1 MIGRRLASYNK
12 QLLAESVMAQY
23 FIIHAENPQSR
34 LIQQA
39 VELLR
44 QGGILA
50 CPTDSSYALVCLME
64 FKDAQTRIRRLR
76 GVDDEHP
83 FTLICRDLA
92 EIGTYAKV
100 NNSQFRLLKA
110 LTPGAYTFLLEASRE
125 VPRRLQHPKR
135 SSIGLRVPKHV
146 VTHAL
151 LDALNSPLLSMT
163 LQLPGDET
171 PMSVGWE
178 IRETLEHQ
186 IDAVIDSDIVHVGAT
201 TVLDL
206 TQDPPELVR
215 AGVAPWP

>member
-1 MIGRRLASYNK
+1 
-12 QLLAESVMAQY
+12 MAQY
-23 FIIHAENPQSR
+23 FVIHAENPQTR

-39 VELLR
+39 AQLLK

-64 FKDAQTRIRRLR
+64 YKDAQTRIRRLR

-110 LTPGAYTFLLEASRE
+110 MTPGAYTFLLEASRE

-135 SSIGLRVPKHV
+135 STIGLRVPQHV
-146 VTHAL
+146 VTQTLLEAL
-151 LDALNSPLLSMT
+151 DCPLLSMT
-163 LQLPGDET
+163 LQLPGEEI

-178 IRETLEHQ
+178 IRESLEHH
-186 IDAVIDSDIVHVGAT
+186 IEGVIDSDIAHVGAT

-206 TQDPPELVR
+206 TQEPPELVR

>member
-1 MIGRRLASYNK
+1 
-12 QLLAESVMAQY
+12 MAQY
-23 FIIHAENPQSR
+23 FIIHAENPQAR

-39 VELLR
+39 VQLLK
-44 QGGILA
+44 QGGVLA
-50 CPTDSSYALVCLME
+50 CPTDSSYALVCLMDY
-64 FKDAQTRIRRLR
+64 KDAQVRIRRLR

-110 LTPGAYTFLLEASRE
+110 MTPGAYTFLLEASRE

-135 SSIGLRVPKHV
+135 STIGLRVPRHV
-146 VTHAL
+146 VTQAL
-151 LDALNSPLLSMT
+151 LEALDSPMLSMT
-163 LQLPGDET
+163 LQLPRDEA

>member
-1 MIGRRLASYNK
+1 
-12 QLLAESVMAQY
+12 MAQY
-23 FIIHAENPQSR
+23 FVIHAENPQTR

-39 VELLR
+39 AQWLK
-44 QGGILA
+44 QGGVLA

-64 FKDAQTRIRRLR
+64 FKEAQTRIRRLR

-110 LTPGAYTFLLEASRE
+110 MTPGAYTFLLEASRE

-135 SSIGLRVPKHV
+135 STIGLRVPKHV
-146 VTHAL
+146 VTQAL
-151 LDALNSPLLSMT
+151 LESLDSPLLSMT
-163 LQLPGDET
+163 LQLPGDEA

-178 IRETLEHQ
+178 IREALEHQ
-186 IDAVIDSDIVHVGAT
+186 VDAVIDSDIVHVGAT
-201 TVLDL
+201 TVVDL

>member
-1 MIGRRLASYNK
+1 
-12 QLLAESVMAQY
+12 MAQY
-23 FIIHAENPQSR
+23 FVIHAENPQSR

-39 VELLR
+39 AQLLK
-44 QGGILA
+44 QGGVLA

-110 LTPGAYTFLLEASRE
+110 MTPGAYTFLLEASRE

-135 SSIGLRVPKHV
+135 STIGLRVPKHV
-146 VTHAL
+146 VTQAL
-151 LDALNSPLLSMT
+151 LEALDSPLLSMT
-163 LQLPGDET
+163 LQLPGDEA

-178 IRETLEHQ
+178 IREALEHQ

-201 TVLDL
+201 TVVDL
-206 TQDPPELVR
+206 TQDPPEVVR

>member
-1 MIGRRLASYNK
+1 
-12 QLLAESVMAQY
+12 MAQY
-23 FIIHAENPQSR
+23 FIIHAENPQNR

-39 VELLR
+39 VQLLK
-44 QGGILA
+44 QGGVLA

-110 LTPGAYTFLLEASRE
+110 LTPGAYTFLLETSRE
-125 VPRRLQHPKR
+125 VPRRLHHPKR
-135 SSIGLRVPKHV
+135 STIGLRVPKHIV
-146 VTHAL
+146 VQAL
-151 LDALNSPLLSMT
+151 LEALDSPMLSMT

-206 TQDPPELVR
+206 TEDPPELVR

>member
-1 MIGRRLASYNK
+1 
-12 QLLAESVMAQY
+12 MAQY
-23 FIIHAENPQSR
+23 FVIHAENPQTR

-39 VELLR
+39 AQWLK
-44 QGGILA
+44 QGGVLA

-64 FKDAQTRIRRLR
+64 FKEAQTRIRRLR

-110 LTPGAYTFLLEASRE
+110 MTPGAYTFLLEASRE

-135 SSIGLRVPKHV
+135 STIGLRVPKHI
-146 VTHAL
+146 VTQAL
-151 LDALNSPLLSMT
+151 LESLDSPLLSMT
-163 LQLPGDET
+163 LQLPGDEA

-178 IRETLEHQ
+178 IREALEHQ

-201 TVLDL
+201 TVVDL

>member
-1 MIGRRLASYNK
+1 
-12 QLLAESVMAQY
+12 MAQY
-23 FIIHAENPQSR
+23 FVIHAENPQSR

-39 VELLR
+39 AQLLK
-44 QGGILA
+44 QGGVLA

-110 LTPGAYTFLLEASRE
+110 MTPGAYTFLLEASRE

-135 SSIGLRVPKHV
+135 STIGLRVPKHV
-146 VTHAL
+146 VTQAL
-151 LDALNSPLLSMT
+151 LDALDSPLLSMT
-163 LQLPGDET
+163 LQLPGDDA

-178 IRETLEHQ
+178 IREALEHQ

-201 TVLDL
+201 TVVDL

>member
-1 MIGRRLASYNK
+1 
-12 QLLAESVMAQY
+12 MAQY
-23 FIIHAENPQSR
+23 FVIHAENPQSR

-39 VELLR
+39 AQLLK
-44 QGGILA
+44 QGGVLA

-110 LTPGAYTFLLEASRE
+110 MTPGAYTFLLEASRE

-135 SSIGLRVPKHV
+135 STIGLRVPKHV
-146 VTHAL
+146 VTQAL
-151 LDALNSPLLSMT
+151 LEALDSPLLSMT
-163 LQLPGDET
+163 LQLPGDEA

-178 IRETLEHQ
+178 IREALEHQ

-201 TVLDL
+201 TVVDL

>member
-1 MIGRRLASYNK
+1 
-12 QLLAESVMAQY
+12 MAQY
-23 FIIHAENPQSR
+23 FVIHAENPQSR

-39 VELLR
+39 VQLLK
-44 QGGILA
+44 QGGVLA

-64 FKDAQTRIRRLR
+64 FKDAQMRIRRLR
-76 GVDDEHP
+76 QVDDDHP

-110 LTPGAYTFLLEASRE
+110 MTPGAYTFLLEASRE

-135 SSIGLRVPKHV
+135 STIGLRVPKHI
-146 VTHAL
+146 VTQSLLEAL
-151 LDALNSPLLSMT
+151 DSPMLSMT
-163 LQLPGDET
+163 LQLPSDDT
-171 PMSVGWE
+171 PMSSGWE
-178 IRETLEHQ
+178 IREALEHQ

>member
-1 MIGRRLASYNK
+1 
-12 QLLAESVMAQY
+12 MAQY
-23 FIIHAENPQSR
+23 FIIHAENPQTR

-39 VELLR
+39 AQLIQ
-44 QGGILA
+44 QGGVIA
-50 CPTDSSYALVCLME
+50 CPTDSSYAMVCSME
-64 FKDAQTRIRRLR
+64 FKDAQTRIRRMR
-76 GVDDEHP
+76 GVDDDHP

-135 SSIGLRVPKHV
+135 STIGLRVPRHI
-146 VTHAL
+146 VTQAL
-151 LDALNSPLLSMT
+151 LESLKMPLISMT
-163 LQLPGDET
+163 LQLPGDDV

-186 IDAVIDSDIVHVGAT
+186 VDAVIDSDIAHVGAT

-215 AGVAPWP
+215 AGVAPWPV

>member
-1 MIGRRLASYNK
+1 
-12 QLLAESVMAQY
+12 MAQY
-23 FIIHAENPQSR
+23 FVIHAENPQTR

-39 VELLR
+39 AQWLK
-44 QGGILA
+44 QGGVLA

-64 FKDAQTRIRRLR
+64 FKEAQTRIRRLR

-110 LTPGAYTFLLEASRE
+110 MTPGAYTFLLEASRE

-135 SSIGLRVPKHV
+135 STIGLRVPKHV
-146 VTHAL
+146 VTQAL
-151 LDALNSPLLSMT
+151 LESLDSPLLSMT
-163 LQLPGDET
+163 LQLPGDEA

-178 IRETLEHQ
+178 IREALEHQ
-186 IDAVIDSDIVHVGAT
+186 IDAVIDSDIAHVGAT
-201 TVLDL
+201 TVVDL

>member
-1 MIGRRLASYNK
+1 
-12 QLLAESVMAQY
+12 MAQY

-39 VELLR
+39 VQLLK
-44 QGGILA
+44 QGGVLA

-135 SSIGLRVPKHV
+135 STIGLRVPKHIV
-146 VTHAL
+146 VQAL
-151 LDALNSPLLSMT
+151 LEALDCPMLSMT
-163 LQLPGDET
+163 LQLPDDET

-206 TQDPPELVR
+206 TQEPPELVR

>member
-1 MIGRRLASYNK
+1 
-12 QLLAESVMAQY
+12 MAQY
-23 FIIHAENPQSR
+23 FVIHAENPQSR

-39 VELLR
+39 AQLLK
-44 QGGILA
+44 QGGVLA

-64 FKDAQTRIRRLR
+64 FKDAQTHIRRLR

-110 LTPGAYTFLLEASRE
+110 MTPGAYTFLLEASRE

-135 SSIGLRVPKHV
+135 STIGLRVPKHV
-146 VTHAL
+146 VTQAL
-151 LDALNSPLLSMT
+151 LEALDSPLLSMT
-163 LQLPGDET
+163 LQLPGDEA

-178 IRETLEHQ
+178 IREALEHQ

-201 TVLDL
+201 TVVDL
-206 TQDPPELVR
+206 TQAPPELVR

>member
-1 MIGRRLASYNK
+1 
-12 QLLAESVMAQY
+12 MAQY
-23 FIIHAENPQSR
+23 FVIHAENPQTR

-39 VELLR
+39 AQLLR
-44 QGGILA
+44 QGGVLA

-110 LTPGAYTFLLEASRE
+110 MTPDAYTFLLEASRE
-125 VPRRLQHPKR
+125 VPRRLHHPKR
-135 SSIGLRVPKHV
+135 STIGLRVPKHV
-146 VTHAL
+146 VTQVLLEAL
-151 LDALNSPLLSMT
+151 DSPLLSMT
-163 LQLPGDET
+163 LQLPDDEA

-178 IRETLEHQ
+178 IREALEHQ
-186 IDAVIDSDIVHVGAT
+186 IDAVIDSDIAHVGAT
-201 TVLDL
+201 TVVDL

>member
-1 MIGRRLASYNK
+1 
-12 QLLAESVMAQY
+12 MAQY

-39 VELLR
+39 VQLLK
-44 QGGILA
+44 QGGVLA
-50 CPTDSSYALVCLME
+50 CPTDSSYALVCRME
-64 FKDAQTRIRRLR
+64 FKDAQARIRRLR

-135 SSIGLRVPKHV
+135 STIGLRVPKHIV
-146 VTHAL
+146 VQAL
-151 LDALNSPLLSMT
+151 LEALDSPMLSMT
-163 LQLPGDET
+163 LQLPGDEV

>member
-1 MIGRRLASYNK
+1 
-12 QLLAESVMAQY
+12 MAQY
-23 FIIHAENPQSR
+23 FIIHAENPQAR

-39 VELLR
+39 VQLLK
-44 QGGILA
+44 QGGVLA
-50 CPTDSSYALVCLME
+50 CPTDSSYALVCLMDY
-64 FKDAQTRIRRLR
+64 KDAQVRIRRLR

-110 LTPGAYTFLLEASRE
+110 MTPGAYTFLLEASRE

-135 SSIGLRVPKHV
+135 STIGLRVPMHV
-146 VTHAL
+146 VTQAL
-151 LDALNSPLLSMT
+151 LEALDSPMLSMT
-163 LQLPGDET
+163 LQLPGDEA

>member
-1 MIGRRLASYNK
+1 
-12 QLLAESVMAQY
+12 MAQY
-23 FIIHAENPQSR
+23 FVIHAENPQSR

-39 VELLR
+39 AQLLK
-44 QGGILA
+44 QGGVLA

-110 LTPGAYTFLLEASRE
+110 MTPGAYTFLLEASRE

-135 SSIGLRVPKHV
+135 STIGLRVPKHV
-146 VTHAL
+146 VTQAL
-151 LDALNSPLLSMT
+151 LEALDSPLLSMT
-163 LQLPGDET
+163 LQLPNDEA

-178 IRETLEHQ
+178 IREALEHQ

-201 TVLDL
+201 TVVDL

>member
-1 MIGRRLASYNK
+1 
-12 QLLAESVMAQY
+12 MAQY
-23 FIIHAENPQSR
+23 FVIHAENPQSR

-39 VELLR
+39 AQLLK
-44 QGGILA
+44 QGGVLA

-64 FKDAQTRIRRLR
+64 FKEAQTRIRRLR

-110 LTPGAYTFLLEASRE
+110 MTPGAYTFLLEASRE

-135 SSIGLRVPKHV
+135 STIGLRVPKHV
-146 VTHAL
+146 VTQAL
-151 LDALNSPLLSMT
+151 LEALDSPLLSMT
-163 LQLPGDET
+163 LQLPGDEA

-178 IRETLEHQ
+178 IREALEHQ

-201 TVLDL
+201 TVVDL

>member
-1 MIGRRLASYNK
+1 
-12 QLLAESVMAQY
+12 MAQY

-39 VELLR
+39 VQLLK
-44 QGGILA
+44 QGGVLA

-135 SSIGLRVPKHV
+135 STIGLRVPKHI
-146 VTHAL
+146 VTQAL
-151 LDALNSPLLSMT
+151 LEALDSPMLSMT
-163 LQLPGDET
+163 LQLPEDET

>member
-1 MIGRRLASYNK
+1 
-12 QLLAESVMAQY
+12 MAQY
-23 FIIHAENPQSR
+23 FVMHAENPQSR

-39 VELLR
+39 AQLLK

-50 CPTDSSYALVCLME
+50 CPTDSSYALICLME
-64 FKDAQTRIRRLR
+64 FKEAQTRIRRLR

-92 EIGTYAKV
+92 EIGTYARV

-135 SSIGLRVPKHV
+135 STIGLRVPKHV
-146 VTHAL
+146 VTQAL
-151 LDALNSPLLSMT
+151 LEALDSPVLSMT
-163 LQLPGDET
+163 LQLPGDEA

-178 IRETLEHQ
+178 IREALEHQ
-186 IDAVIDSDIVHVGAT
+186 IDAVVDSDIAHVGAT

-206 TQDPPELVR
+206 TQEPPELVR

>member
-1 MIGRRLASYNK
+1 
-12 QLLAESVMAQY
+12 MAQY
-23 FIIHAENPQSR
+23 FVIHAENPQAR

-39 VELLR
+39 AQLLQ
-44 QGGILA
+44 QGGIIA
-50 CPTDSSYALVCLME
+50 CPTDSSYALVCAME
-64 FKDAQTRIRRLR
+64 FKEAQIRIRRLR
-76 GVDDEHP
+76 GVDDDHP
-83 FTLICRDLA
+83 FTLLCRDLA

-135 SSIGLRVPKHV
+135 STIGLRVPRHV
-146 VTHAL
+146 VTQAL
-151 LDALNSPLLSMT
+151 LATLHTPLISMT
-163 LQLPGDET
+163 LQLPDDEV

-186 IDAVIDSDIVHVGAT
+186 LDAVIDSDIVHVGAT

-206 TQDPPELVR
+206 TQEPPELIR
-215 AGVAPWP
+215 AGVAPWPV

>member
-1 MIGRRLASYNK
+1 
-12 QLLAESVMAQY
+12 MAQY
-23 FIIHAENPQSR
+23 FVIHAENPQTR

-39 VELLR
+39 AQLLK
-44 QGGILA
+44 QGGVLA

-64 FKDAQTRIRRLR
+64 FKESQTRIRRLR

-110 LTPGAYTFLLEASRE
+110 MTPGAYTFLLEASRE

-135 SSIGLRVPKHV
+135 STIGLRVPKHV
-146 VTHAL
+146 VTQAL
-151 LDALNSPLLSMT
+151 LEALDSPLLSMT
-163 LQLPGDET
+163 LQLPNDEA

-178 IRETLEHQ
+178 IREALEHQ

-201 TVLDL
+201 TVVDL
-206 TQDPPELVR
+206 TQEPPELVR

>member
-1 MIGRRLASYNK
+1 
-12 QLLAESVMAQY
+12 MAQY
-23 FIIHAENPQSR
+23 FVIHAENPQSR

-39 VELLR
+39 AQLLK
-44 QGGILA
+44 QGGVLA

-110 LTPGAYTFLLEASRE
+110 MTPGAYTFLLEASRE

-135 SSIGLRVPKHV
+135 STIGLRVPKHV
-146 VTHAL
+146 VTQAL
-151 LDALNSPLLSMT
+151 LEALDSPLLSMT
-163 LQLPGDET
+163 LQLPGDEA

-178 IRETLEHQ
+178 IREALEHQ

-201 TVLDL
+201 TVIDL
-206 TQDPPELVR
+206 TQEPPELVR

>member
-1 MIGRRLASYNK
+1 
-12 QLLAESVMAQY
+12 MAQY
-23 FIIHAENPQSR
+23 FVIHAENPQTR

-39 VELLR
+39 AQLLR
-44 QGGILA
+44 QGGVLA

-110 LTPGAYTFLLEASRE
+110 MTPGAYTFLLEASRE

-135 SSIGLRVPKHV
+135 SNIGLRVPKHV
-146 VTHAL
+146 VTQAL
-151 LDALNSPLLSMT
+151 LEALDSPLLSMT
-163 LQLPGDET
+163 LQLPDDEA

-178 IRETLEHQ
+178 IREALEHQ
-186 IDAVIDSDIVHVGAT
+186 IDAVIDSDIAHVGAT
-201 TVLDL
+201 TVVDL

>member
-1 MIGRRLASYNK
+1 
-12 QLLAESVMAQY
+12 MAQY
-23 FIIHAENPQSR
+23 FVIHAENPQTR

-39 VELLR
+39 AQLLK
-44 QGGILA
+44 QGGVLA

-110 LTPGAYTFLLEASRE
+110 MTPGAYTFLLEASRE

-135 SSIGLRVPKHV
+135 STIGLRVPKHV
-146 VTHAL
+146 VTQAL
-151 LDALNSPLLSMT
+151 LEALDSPLLSMT
-163 LQLPGDET
+163 LQLPNDEA

-178 IRETLEHQ
+178 IREALEHQ

-201 TVLDL
+201 TVVDL

>member
-1 MIGRRLASYNK
+1 
-12 QLLAESVMAQY
+12 MAQY
-23 FIIHAENPQSR
+23 FVIHAENPQVR

-39 VELLR
+39 VQLLQ
-44 QGGILA
+44 QGGVIA
-50 CPTDSSYALVCLME
+50 CPTDSSYALVCSME
-64 FKDAQTRIRRLR
+64 FKDAQTSIRRLR

-135 SSIGLRVPKHV
+135 STIGLRVPKHIV
-146 VTHAL
+146 VQAL
-151 LDALNSPLLSMT
+151 LEAMHMPLLSMT
-163 LQLPGDET
+163 LQLPGEDV
-171 PMSVGWE
+171 PMSVAWE
-178 IRETLEHQ
+178 IREQLEHQ
-186 IDAVIDSDIVHVGAT
+186 VDAVIDSDIVHVGAT

>member
-1 MIGRRLASYNK
+1 
-12 QLLAESVMAQY
+12 MAQY

-39 VELLR
+39 VQLLK
-44 QGGILA
+44 QGGVLA

-135 SSIGLRVPKHV
+135 STIGLRVPKHIV
-146 VTHAL
+146 VQAL
-151 LDALNSPLLSMT
+151 LEALDSPMLSMT
-163 LQLPGDET
+163 LQLPGDEV

-206 TQDPPELVR
+206 TQDPPELAR

>member
-1 MIGRRLASYNK
+1 
-12 QLLAESVMAQY
+12 MAQY

-39 VELLR
+39 VQLLKQR
-44 QGGILA
+44 GVLA

-135 SSIGLRVPKHV
+135 STIGLRVPKHI
-146 VTHAL
+146 VTQAL
-151 LDALNSPLLSMT
+151 LEALDSPMLSMT

-171 PMSVGWE
+171 PMSAGWE

>member
-1 MIGRRLASYNK
+1 
-12 QLLAESVMAQY
+12 MAQY
-23 FIIHAENPQSR
+23 FVIHAENPQSR

-39 VELLR
+39 AQLLK
-44 QGGILA
+44 QGGVLA

-110 LTPGAYTFLLEASRE
+110 MTPGAYTFLLEASRE

-135 SSIGLRVPKHV
+135 STIGLRVPKHV
-146 VTHAL
+146 VTQAL
-151 LDALNSPLLSMT
+151 LEALDSPLLSMT
-163 LQLPGDET
+163 LQLPGDEA

-178 IRETLEHQ
+178 IREALEHH

-201 TVLDL
+201 TVVDL

>member
-1 MIGRRLASYNK
+1 
-12 QLLAESVMAQY
+12 MAQY
-23 FIIHAENPQSR
+23 FVIHAENPQSR

-39 VELLR
+39 AQLLKH
-44 QGGILA
+44 GGVLA

-64 FKDAQTRIRRLR
+64 FKDAQTRVRRLR

-110 LTPGAYTFLLEASRE
+110 MTPGAYTFLLEASRE

-135 SSIGLRVPKHV
+135 STIGLRVPKHV
-146 VTHAL
+146 VTQAL
-151 LDALNSPLLSMT
+151 LEALDSPLLSMT
-163 LQLPGDET
+163 LQLPGDDA

-178 IRETLEHQ
+178 IREALEHQ

-201 TVLDL
+201 TVVDL
-206 TQDPPELVR
+206 TQEPPELVR